1 MDALVTGLV
10 LVGGGTAALAL
21 ATHSARDLAS
31 WLRHAFRRP
40 LPGEAGRCARAFW
53 ESASRNAVLLGALGA
68 AFGLAAIL
76 GSGRGPSALA
86 EQLGVQVFGPP
97 ILGLAV
103 ATFGAL
109 PACRRAAPPGEVGPR
124 PASRAP
130 GRWLRVETVLGYA
143 AFLVLLAAVF
153 PASGAEPSLRPVD
166 LLLHGPA
173 WLSVVG
179 GTVVIA
185 LYLGEP
191 SRGRSILVGLAVAG
205 GASALLGLLQAFHG
219 MAVVKIETVA
229 GGLVFSLSAA
239 VATLVGL
246 AAVGFPVGDRAVAE
260 GEGTPS
266 RLVGFGVPL
275 AAVLLVAIACVMVFT
290 PMTARS

>member
-53 ESASRNAVLLGALGA
+53 ASASRNAVLLGALGA
-68 AFGLAAIL
+68 AFGLAAFL

-86 EQLGVQVFGPP
+86 EQLGVQVLGPP
-97 ILGLAV
+97 ILGLV
-103 ATFGAL
+103 AATLCAL
-109 PACRRAAPPGEVGPR
+109 PAGRRAAPSVEAEPP
-124 PASRAP
+124 PASRAL
-130 GRWLRVETVLGYA
+130 GRWPRVETALGYA
-143 AFLVLLAAVF
+143 AFLVLLAVVF

-173 WLSVVG
+173 WLTVAAGAVV
-179 GTVVIA
+179 VA

-191 SRGRSILVGLAVAG
+191 GRGRSLTLGLAAAG
-205 GASALLGLLQAFHG
+205 GTGALLGLLQAFHG

-239 VATLVGL
+239 VAALVGL
-246 AAVGFPVGDRAVAE
+246 GAVGFPIEDRAVARE
-260 GEGTPS
+260 EAEPS
-266 RLVGFGVPL
+266 RLVGWGAAL
-275 AAVLLVAIACVMVFT
+275 AALLLVAIACVMVMT
-290 PMTARS
+290 PMTAPR